1 MDMLRVERL
10 YVRKGTFLLQD
21 VNLSVEEGAVH
32 AIAGKG
38 GSGRSTLI
46 QAIGGA
52 IVPTAGRIMYNG
64 REMYEDECSI
74 RKMMSV
80 IYDAPNFNME
90 LTPERLVR
98 ELLRFEPWFDRE
110 SFLVNLQ
117 LLELN
122 PKLRVRLY
130 SEGMQRMLMLV
141 IALCR
146 QPKLL
151 VMDELTSGVDK
162 ESGTV
167 MWDMLGAYRKEHSLT
182 VLFTTHHEEEL
193 SRADHVWRMAHGC
206 MEEKTDEK
214 IL

>member
-1 MDMLRVERL
+1 MDMLTVERL

-21 VNLSVEEGAVH
+21 VNLSVEAGAVH

-38 GSGRSTLI
+38 GSGRSTLV

-52 IVPTAGRIMYNG
+52 IAPAVGRILYNG

-98 ELLRFEPWFDRE
+98 ELLKFEPWFDRE
-110 SFLVNLQ
+110 SFFINLQ

-130 SEGMQRMLMLV
+130 PVGMQRMLMLV

-146 QPKLL
+146 KPKLL
-151 VMDELTSGVDK
+151 VMDELTCGVDK
-162 ESGTV
+162 ESRAV
-167 MWDMLGAYRKEHSLT
+167 MWEIMDEYRKEQSLT

-193 SRADHVWRMAHGC
+193 SRADRVWRLTNGC
-206 MEEKTDEK
+206 MEEDTDEK